1 MRAPTPCRSLDE
13 LPLEVK
19 LRFVENCDLSALV
32 KLHTLSKTWRAL
44 LLDFYDLCLDSEY
57 FRRPRRH
64 IVKRLTPFHRDGY
77 IQSWLSDPSLPEE
90 FEMWLREWPSKAV
103 IG

>member
-1 MRAPTPCRSLDE
+1 MTRGVKLTALSPAAATVGPGFDVFLILTLNQNPQQLLNMRAPTPCRSLDE

-44 LLDFYDLCLDSEY
+44 VAGD
-57 FRRPRRH
+57 R
-64 IVKRLTPFHRDGY
+64 
-77 IQSWLSDPSLPEE
+77 
-90 FEMWLREWPSKAV
+90 
-103 IG
+103 